1 MRLLSCVAAA
11 LILSCATAMAQ
22 EGSILGTVADDT
34 KAMLPGA
41 TVTATSLATG
51 RTLSAISNDRGEY
64 RIPGVPAGRYKIQ
77 AELSGFST
85 VIVPD
90 FELLVG
96 QNRTVPFTLQVATLQ
111 ESVTVTGEAPLVDTR
126 SAAVTGNVDRR
137 QMEELPLQGRNWME
151 LSMMVKGITA
161 NHVDNQ
167 PGVRD
172 RQFQLN
178 LDGQEITQQVA
189 GSGFGQ
195 PKFSREAIAEFQ
207 VITNLFDITMG
218 RSQGIQVQAIS
229 RSGTNDLSGTVYGYF
244 RDDKFNAEDFVAPAP
259 AGSNSTGR
267 VLPYSNQQAGV
278 ALGGP
283 LIRDKMHYFLSYEY
297 EREPN
302 TILTTPIGFP
312 AQNFSFDT
320 KLVQTSF
327 LGRGDYQMGNNNHFT
342 VRGSYWD
349 WDNPFTQVAGT
360 EHPSQAAAR
369 SRKAINVAGN
379 WSKVVSA
386 NVLQE
391 VKIGYSHFDWKNLLA
406 EQALASTPNY
416 VFPGGINIGQ
426 RRNYP
431 QEFFQN
437 TYSFRYDL
445 SLHKGSHD
453 WKIGGEFLRWH
464 DTGQWQLLSRGEFI
478 FTSTPADLQARFPS
492 SAWNDSSQ
500 WNLTGL
506 DSTVQR
512 YDQNFGDW
520 TIDIP
525 RPTYGVWLGDTWAV
539 NNRLTLNYGVRYD
552 LDWGA
557 IAPPHVTTQVT
568 FDPRGGNQYSDI
580 AINAGDRLY
589 DTDMRDTNNIAPR
602 AGFTWNVTG
611 NSDFVIRGG
620 SGLYYSIND
629 SNTTFSQQSF
639 NGERIIVNSF
649 PNDGQPGFIQ
659 DPTRGRTAEDFL
671 SGRYPLP
678 PQGPRVIAHDY
689 RMPKTWQSII
699 GFQKELGEAMA
710 VDADLT
716 YWKAYN
722 QGRQRDP
729 NLFFNPVTG
738 YNLNPSTA
746 GRPDPK
752 FGQIQWLESN
762 GKADFAAIATSF
774 TRRFRNNFQAN
785 AAYTVTLFMNDNT
798 TNFQY
803 QGNNPFRPDDEWARS
818 TEFQRHTLR
827 VNGIYRL
834 PWDFSVAGAYLF
846 GSGQYYQT
854 SVALNPFGH
863 TGTTRLNS
871 GATPLVIP
879 QSVPISSTNPKLVNV
894 SDRFDGPSSIA
905 PGEIAPRNALR
916 GLPLHKVDLRFTKDV
931 KLPGGMRATGI
942 AEVFNLFNHANY
954 GAYNT
959 QIGSP
964 TFGQPRQQALNA
976 YLPRVWQFAFKFS
989 F

>member
-1 MRLLSCVAAA
+1 MKRLLGLVMAA
-11 LILSCATAMAQ
+11 LTLWCAPAMAQ
-22 EGSILGTVADDT
+22 DGSLLGTVTDDT
-34 KAMLPGA
+34 KAVLPGA

-51 RTLSAISNDRGEY
+51 RTLTALTNERGEY
-64 RIPGVPAGRYKIQ
+64 RIPGVPAGLYRIQ

-85 VIVPD
+85 VVVPEL
-90 FELLVG
+90 ELLVG
-96 QNRTVPFTLQVATLQ
+96 QNRTVPFTLTVAALQ

-126 SAAVTGNVDRR
+126 SAAVAGNVDRR

-229 RSGTNDLSGTVYGYF
+229 RSGTNDLAGTVYGYF
-244 RDDKFNAEDFVAPAP
+244 RDDRFNAKDFIA
-259 AGSNSTGR
+259 GR
-267 VLPYSNQQAGV
+267 VLPYSNQQVGAAV
-278 ALGGP
+278 GGP
-283 LIRDKMHYFLSYEY
+283 LVRDKVHYFLSYEY

-302 TILTTPIGFP
+302 TILTSPPAFP
-312 AQNFSFDT
+312 GQSFSFDT
-320 KLVQTSF
+320 KLTQTSF
-327 LGRGDYQMGNNNHFT
+327 LGRGDYQVGGHNHLT

-349 WDNPFTQVAGT
+349 WKNPFTQVSGT
-360 EHPSQAAAR
+360 EHPSQAANR
-369 SRKAINVAGN
+369 SRKAVNLAGS
-379 WSKVVSA
+379 WSRVITQ

-391 VKIGYSHFDWKNLLA
+391 VKVGYSHFDWKNLLA
-406 EQALASTPNY
+406 EPALAGSPNL
-416 VFPGGINIGQ
+416 VFPGGVNIGQ

-445 SLHKGSHD
+445 SLHRGSHD

-478 FTSTPADLQARFPS
+478 FTSTPPDLTTRIPA
-492 SAWNDSSQ
+492 SAWNDPTR
-500 WNLTGL
+500 WNLSGL
-506 DSTVQR
+506 DNRVLR

-525 RPTYGVWLGDTWAV
+525 RPTYGIWIGDTWALGS
-539 NNRLTLNYGVRYD
+539 RLTLNYGVRYD

-568 FDPRGGNQYSDI
+568 FDPRGGMQYADI
-580 AINAGDRLY
+580 ALNAGDRLY
-589 DTDMRDTNNIAPR
+589 RTDMRDTNNIAPR

-611 NSDFVIRGG
+611 NSNFVIRGG

-649 PNDGQPGFIQ
+649 ANDGLPGFIR
-659 DPTRGRTAEDFL
+659 DPTRGRTADDFL
-671 SGRYPLP
+671 SGRFPLP
-678 PQGPRVIAHDY
+678 AQGPRVIAHDY
-689 RMPKTWQSII
+689 QMPKTWQSVV
-699 GFQKELGEAMA
+699 GFQRELGEAMA
-710 VDADLT
+710 VDADLS
-716 YWKAYN
+716 YWRAYN

-729 NLFFNPVTG
+729 NLFFDAVTG
-738 YNLNPSTA
+738 YNRNPATA

-752 FGQIQWLESN
+752 FGQIQWLASS
-762 GKADFAAIATSF
+762 GKANFAALATSV
-774 TRRFRNNFQAN
+774 TRRYRNNFQAN
-785 AAYTVTLFMNDNT
+785 VAYTLTLFMNDNT
-798 TNFQY
+798 TNFQF

-827 VNGIYRL
+827 LNGIYRL
-834 PWDFSVAGAYLF
+834 PWDISLAGAYLF
-846 GSGQYYQT
+846 GSGQHFLT
-854 SVALNPFGH
+854 NVALNPYGH

-871 GATPLVIP
+871 GTAPIVIP
-879 QSVPISSTNPKLVNV
+879 DTVPTSPADPAPIPVR
-894 SDRFDGPSSIA
+894 DRFNGPSTIA

-916 GLPLHKVDLRFTKDV
+916 GLPLHKVDLRFTKDLR
-931 KLPGGMRATGI
+931 LPGGMKLTGI

-954 GAYNT
+954 GAYNG
-959 QIGSP
+959 QINST
-964 TFGQPRQQALNA
+964 TFGQPRQNALNA
-976 YLPRVWQFAFKFS
+976 YLPRVWQFACKVGF
-989 F
+989 